1 MPKKS
6 SPTTPPASLSQSPKI
21 TLQQVLPEI
30 CNDEFLAYLKSQK
43 DECPDQNQKFLEYLK
58 TGLIILEYKHLVL
71 ALRNGYIELL
81 EGIFDQLNFF
91 EKTYLFSHDKVS
103 PKNYNLLHYLADKSN
118 LSLGL
123 QNNPEKISKIA
134 NLLLR
139 NYVGINHLDSNG
151 VTPLILAIQLENEVL
166 FSTLLEQPLLIV
178 SHFDFSEKNAL
189 DYALELSIAKKDN
202 PQEYL
207 KSINDYFIKLVHAG
221 ILIVD
226 TSENLDDIS
235 FQRQLDKIDLI
246 LDLTFDRKADLRIDE
261 FDKFLLLSIIFF
273 KNYNSDVANL
283 LSLDPKKIYD
293 EKNEANSQKFKF
305 TKKILDSEYFK
316 KLLENFELHKDKFY
330 ENFVLHKAIFYLN
343 YDLKK
348 ASTELLISG
357 TSGELTYDGD
367 PRIFMDVLESIFSPN
382 SLVSPHSTPA
392 SHALKSIFERED
404 KLECFKKLFSK
415 VFDPNYNVKI
425 KDQCR
430 NFFYWGYISRSLD
443 CINISATEKE
453 IFSEIASLIMEVD
466 FAYYNF
472 FDADRKRDFYI
483 YFILIY
489 KYNNQLFVK
498 KNNGVLVIPL
508 FRPDK
513 TSDRYIYNCLSSE
526 LISSIPEINKKIGE
540 LKLVSYCFLEEM
552 RGIDIFDFILQNETY
567 YLGKTDLVD
576 FEIRK
581 DSTMFYNSSFGLVS
595 YRGEYSDGKFHGK
608 GALEFQ
614 IKLINDFKKYITTYE
629 ANLPSFNISPQAKED
644 FRKCLK
650 KLEKF
655 TQKNYLR
662 YVGEFKNGL
671 FHGQGYLEMTD
682 GSVYQGQ
689 FKDGKPNGIGN
700 VFIKKSQ
707 GLVHE
712 YKGKFIKGEIV
723 VSTKD
728 LQSAKTTFEKDKGF
742 KRLQDFEL
750 KGIQVLKVETEEKTS
765 QPEYKESLKVAR
777 FVGDAFAKL
786 YNLELN
792 KKLENELKFIDLKNE
807 LSSLIRALKFLESK
821 LEDNQAILEIRQS
834 IGMSGYRDDGGN
846 HLKIFSD
853 QEHYSKTL
861 NEKSQRI
868 LKENISLNS
877 RIVQYRQNIEKLQDF
892 IKTSQETLEKGLS
905 LTHNKTEDD
914 QTIPPEKFSVVF
926 DFRFIARRLKL
937 SLDEKMIIDSS
948 QSDRDFIGDLVDFL
962 NSKSLVEKIKGD
974 KLEMHDKTKLDH
986 KLREIFKI
994 DINQELLGEL
1004 SRSAEDLLREVSAE
1018 ISASDT
1024 SDFPLLGYNSRTIS
1038 PQKKQKTR
1046 PTKQAEAK
1054 EVRGL
1059 EEGELE
1065 EAKEVGGSEEGG
1077 LEEAKEALELKAE
1090 AEEQQTPS
1098 LVARYSLQQNSD
1110 LWNLLCGASLQT
1122 NTFENLPINHRL
1134 LYVDLNNFATGCAN
1148 IEDEETENLAGL
1160 RISHLKQI
1168 FHQELDSLIEKIA
1181 QHRQY
1186 DQQQQ
1191 TNLKSHIY
1199 IHNAYCIGG
1208 ESLKDCLQK
1217 NYQKIFF
1224 QGVTGELEGLGHA
1237 RGANIEEL
1245 KKSIWTIR
1253 KLTKIHNDF
1262 QSLTVKKEYPLSI
1275 QKFELSLQNKMT
1287 LKNQKTEKKYSGS
1300 HRLEIS
1306 DDEEFI
1312 HNLCQYFRKNPPTET
1327 QTELQEVKDS
1337 LIDFLSSGLSEI
1349 SAQQTIFKDLKQ
1361 DFIDEAKQIKESPS
1375 SDEIL
1380 VKLLDSQFSIL
1391 EFLAKET
1398 TDKLHQLRETCE
1410 KKYSEINK
1418 HFQEVEDS
1426 KSRQGIRGKSFRRF
1440 DGQENGQ
1447 AARN

>member
-1 MPKKS
+1 MLKKI
-6 SPTTPPASLSQSPKI
+6 SPAKPSASLSQSSKI
-21 TLQQVLPEI
+21 TLQQVLPET
-30 CNDEFLAYLKSQK
+30 CNDQFLTYLKSQK

-81 EGIFDQLNFF
+81 EGIFDQLSFF
-91 EKTYLFSHDKVS
+91 DKTYSFSHDKVS

-134 NLLLR
+134 DLLLR

-151 VTPLILAIQLENEVL
+151 MTPLILTVQLENEVL
-166 FSTLLEQPLLIV
+166 FSSLLKQPLLIV

-189 DYALELSIAKKDN
+189 DYALELSITKKDN

-207 KSINDYFIKLVHAG
+207 KSVNDYFVKLVQAG
-221 ILIVD
+221 ILIVV

-246 LDLTFDRKADLRIDE
+246 LDLTFDRKADLRINE
-261 FDKFLLLSIIFF
+261 FDKLLLLSIIFF
-273 KNYNSDVANL
+273 KNYNSNVASL
-283 LSLDPKKIYD
+283 LCFDPKKIYT
-293 EKNEANSQKFKF
+293 EEYVTNSQKFKF
-305 TKKILDSEYFK
+305 TKKIAGSEYFK

-330 ENFVLHKAIFYLN
+330 ENFVLHQAIFYLN

-348 ASTELLISG
+348 ASTELLISEE
-357 TSGELTYDGD
+357 SGELTYDGD
-367 PRIFMDVLESIFSPN
+367 PKIFMEVLESIFSPN
-382 SLVSPHSTPA
+382 SLVSPHSIPA
-392 SHALKSIFERED
+392 SHALQSIFERED
-404 KLECFKKLFSK
+404 KLECFKKLFSI

-425 KDQCR
+425 EKQCR
-430 NFFYWGYISRSLD
+430 NYFYWGYLPRSLD
-443 CINISATEKE
+443 SITPANEKK

-472 FDADRKRDFYI
+472 FDADRKKDLYI

-513 TSDRYIYNCLSSE
+513 TNDQYIYSCLSLE
-526 LISSIPEINKKIGE
+526 LVSLIPEINKKIGE

-552 RGIDIFDFILQNETY
+552 SARDIFDFILHNETF
-567 YLGKTDLVD
+567 YLEKTDLVD

-608 GALEFQ
+608 GVLEFQ
-614 IKLINDFKKYITTYE
+614 FELINDFKEYITAYR
-629 ANLPSFNISPQAKED
+629 ASLPSFNVSPEAKEA

-650 KLEKF
+650 KLEEF

-662 YVGEFKNGL
+662 YIGEFRNGL

-682 GSVYQGQ
+682 RSVYQGQ

-707 GLVHE
+707 GLVHD
-712 YKGKFIKGEIV
+712 YKGKFTKGEIF

-728 LQSAKTTFEKDKGF
+728 LPLAKTTFEKDKGF
-742 KRLQDFEL
+742 KRLEDFKS
-750 KGIQVLKVETEEKTS
+750 KGIQVLQVETEEKTS
-765 QPEYKESLKVAR
+765 QLEYKESLKVAR
-777 FVGDAFAKL
+777 FVSDAFAKL

-807 LSSLIRALKFLESK
+807 LSLLIRALRFLESK

-834 IGMSGYRDDGGN
+834 TRISGNKYDRGN

-853 QEHYSKTL
+853 QEHYLKTL

-877 RIVQYRQNIEKLQDF
+877 RIAQYRQKIEKLQDF
-892 IKTSQETLEKGLS
+892 IKTSQETLKLGLS
-905 LTHNKTEDD
+905 LTHKKTEDD
-914 QTIPPEKFSVVF
+914 QTIPPEKFSEVF
-926 DFRFIARRLKL
+926 DFRVIARRLKL
-937 SLDEKMIIDSS
+937 SLDEKIIIDSSQHLASS

-962 NSKSLVEKIKGD
+962 NSESLVEKIKGD
-974 KLEMHDKTKLDH
+974 KLEMHDKTKLGH

-994 DINQELLGEL
+994 DVNQELLGEL
-1004 SRSAEDLLREVSAE
+1004 TRSAEDLLREVSAE
-1018 ISASDT
+1018 ISALDT
-1024 SDFPLLGYNSRTIS
+1024 SDLHLLGYYSSLTS
-1038 PQKKQKTR
+1038 PPKKNKKK
-1046 PTKQAEAK
+1046 PTKPA
-1054 EVRGL
+1054 L
-1059 EEGELE
+1059 EEVEELE
-1065 EAKEVGGSEEGG
+1065 VEEEVAEEV
-1077 LEEAKEALELKAE
+1077 LEIAVET
-1090 AEEQQTPS
+1090 EEQQTPS
-1098 LVARYSLQQNSD
+1098 LLARYSLQQNSD

-1122 NTFENLPINHRL
+1122 NAFENLAINHHL
-1134 LYVDLNNFATGCAN
+1134 LYVDLNSFATGCAD
-1148 IEDEETENLAGL
+1148 IEDEETENLVKL
-1160 RISHLKQI
+1160 KISQLKQI

-1181 QHRQY
+1181 KHRHY
-1186 DQQQQ
+1186 DHHQQS
-1191 TNLKSHIY
+1191 NLKSHIY

-1217 NYQKIFF
+1217 NYKKIFL
-1224 QGVTGELEGLGHA
+1224 QDGTLGELEGLGHA

-1262 QSLTVKKEYPLSI
+1262 QSSSAHQEYPLSI
-1275 QKFELSLQNKMT
+1275 QKFEQSLQNKMT

-1300 HRLEIS
+1300 LELEIS
-1306 DDEEFI
+1306 GDEEFI
-1312 HNLCQYFRKNPPTET
+1312 NNLCQYFRKNPPAET

-1349 SAQQTIFKDLKQ
+1349 SAQQTIFRDLKQ
-1361 DFIDEAKQIKESPS
+1361 DFIDEAKQIKESLS

-1418 HFQEVEDS
+1418 YLQEVEDS

-1440 DGQENGQ
+1440 DDQEYGQ